1 LASRRFRYEFIV
13 WEPSAADPF
22 LRSLAQTF
30 DQREAE
36 GLNHLRHGFHHERR
50 WRQPQL
56 FLWRIGK
63 ESQLFQRLLAE
74 EPLRPPAL
82 GSAKP
87 DPTPAPTCWSLLAHH
102 IRSFG
107 GYNKKKS
114 ALASQHAG
122 LRRGAQDQLL
132 RLRRLADDGVAP
144 GR

>member
-30 DQREAE
+30 DQRERKASTTSDTAFITSRAA
-36 GLNHLRHGFHHERR
+36 GRR
-50 WRQPQL
+50 WRQTQL

-63 ESQLFQRLLAE
+63 ESRLVQRLLAE
-74 EPLRPPAL
+74 EPLRRPAL

-107 GYNKKKS
+107 G
-114 ALASQHAG
+114 L
-122 LRRGAQDQLL
+122 
-132 RLRRLADDGVAP
+132 
-144 GR
+144 